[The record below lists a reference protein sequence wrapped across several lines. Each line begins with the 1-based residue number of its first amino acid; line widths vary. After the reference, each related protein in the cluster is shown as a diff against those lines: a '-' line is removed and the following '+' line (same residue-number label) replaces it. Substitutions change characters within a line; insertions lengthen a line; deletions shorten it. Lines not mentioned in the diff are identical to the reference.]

1 MNYICEQAKEF
12 KKRYPMTIGWR
23 LNSHSKVI
31 KKHLSADEA
40 VLYVFAGQKSPFIWD
55 MFSTYLVVLT
65 NKRILV
71 AEKRLLFGYYFISI
85 TPEMFN
91 DLSVQSGIIWGKVF
105 IDTIKEQVIINNI
118 DKRALAE
125 IQNKVS
131 EYMLEE
137 KRKVVKVEK
146 DNYNGSMSSSVG
158 G

>member
-1 MNYICEQAKEF
+1 MNYIYEQAKEF
-12 KKRYPMTIGWR
+12 KKKYPMTVAWR

-31 KKHLSADEA
+31 KKHLSSDEA
-40 VLYVFAGQKSPFIWD
+40 ILYVFAGQKSPFIWD
-55 MFSTYLVVLT
+55 MFSTYLVALT

-125 IQNKVS
+125 IQNRVS

-146 DNYNGSMSSSVG
+146 DNYTNE
-158 G
+158 

>member
-1 MNYICEQAKEF
+1 MSYTCEKAKEF
-12 KKRYPMTIGWR
+12 KKRYPLTIAWR
-23 LNSHSKVI
+23 LKKHSKVI
-31 KKHLSADEA
+31 EKHLNPDEGIM
-40 VLYVFAGQKSPFIWD
+40 YVFAGQKSPMIFDI
-55 MFSTYLVVLT
+55 FSTYLVVLT

-71 AEKRLLFGYYFISI
+71 AEKRLLFGYYFTSI

-105 IDTIKEQVIINNI
+105 IDTVKEIVPINNI

-125 IQNKVS
+125 IQNKVT

-146 DNYNGSMSSSVG
+146 DN
-158 G
+158 

>member
-12 KKRYPMTIGWR
+12 KKRYPMTIAWR

-31 KKHLSADEA
+31 KKHLSTDEA

-71 AEKRLLFGYYFISI
+71 AEKRLLFGYYFISV

-146 DNYNGSMSSSVG
+146 NNYNNE
-158 G
+158 

>member
-1 MNYICEQAKEF
+1 MNYIYEQAKEF
-12 KKRYPMTIGWR
+12 KKKYPMTVAWR

-31 KKHLSADEA
+31 KKHLSSDEA
-40 VLYVFAGQKSPFIWD
+40 ILYVFAGQKSPFIWD

-71 AEKRLLFGYYFISI
+71 AEKRLLFGYYFISV

-125 IQNKVS
+125 IQNRVS

-146 DNYNGSMSSSVG
+146 DNYNNE
-158 G
+158 

>member
-1 MNYICEQAKEF
+1 MNYICEKAKEF
-12 KKRYPMTIGWR
+12 KKKYPMTVAWR

-31 KKHLSADEA
+31 KKHLSSDEA
-40 VLYVFAGQKSPFIWD
+40 ILYVFAGQKSPFIWD
-55 MFSTYLVVLT
+55 MFSTYLVALT

-71 AEKRLLFGYYFISI
+71 AEKRLLFGYYFISV

-146 DNYNGSMSSSVG
+146 DNYNYE
-158 G
+158 

>member
-1 MNYICEQAKEF
+1 MNYICEQAKQF
-12 KKRYPMTIGWR
+12 KKSYPLTVAWR

-31 KKHLSADEA
+31 KKHLSDYESI
-40 VLYVFAGQKSPFIWD
+40 LYVFEGQKSPYLWD
-55 MFSTYLVVLT
+55 MFSTYLVALT

-105 IDTIKEQVIINNI
+105 IDTIKEQVVINNI

-137 KRKVVKVEK
+137 KRKVVKIEK
-146 DNYNGSMSSSVG
+146 DNQLK
-158 G
+158 

>member
-12 KKRYPMTIGWR
+12 KKRYPMTVAWR

-31 KKHLSADEA
+31 KKHLSSDEA
-40 VLYVFAGQKSPFIWD
+40 ILYVFAGQKSPFIWD
-55 MFSTYLVVLT
+55 MFSTYLVALT

-71 AEKRLLFGYYFISI
+71 AEKRLLFGYYFISV

-146 DNYNGSMSSSVG
+146 DNYDN
-158 G
+158 

>member
-1 MNYICEQAKEF
+1 MNYICEQAIEF
-12 KKRYPMTIGWR
+12 KKKYPTTIAWR
-23 LNSHSKVI
+23 LKKHSEVI

-40 VLYVFAGQKSPFIWD
+40 ILYVFAGQKSPFIWD
-55 MFSTYLVVLT
+55 MFSTYLVALT

-91 DLSVQSGIIWGKVF
+91 DLSVQSGILWGKVF

-125 IQNKVS
+125 IQNRVS

-146 DNYNGSMSSSVG
+146 DNYNE
-158 G
+158 

>member
-12 KKRYPMTIGWR
+12 KKRYPMTIAWR

-71 AEKRLLFGYYFISI
+71 AEKRLLFGYYFISV

-91 DLSVQSGIIWGKVF
+91 DLSVQSGILWGKVF

-146 DNYNGSMSSSVG
+146 DNYNNE
-158 G
+158 

>member
-1 MNYICEQAKEF
+1 MNYIYEQAKEF
-12 KKRYPMTIGWR
+12 KKRYPMTVAWR

-71 AEKRLLFGYYFISI
+71 AEKRLLFGYYFISV

-125 IQNKVS
+125 IQNRVS

-146 DNYNGSMSSSVG
+146 NNYNNE
-158 G
+158 

>member
-1 MNYICEQAKEF
+1 MNYICEQAIEF
-12 KKRYPMTIGWR
+12 KKKYPTTVAWR
-23 LNSHSKVI
+23 LKKHSEVI

-40 VLYVFAGQKSPFIWD
+40 ILYVFAGQKSPFIWD
-55 MFSTYLVVLT
+55 MFSTYLVALT

-91 DLSVQSGIIWGKVF
+91 DLSVQSGILWGKVF

-125 IQNKVS
+125 IQNRVS

-146 DNYNGSMSSSVG
+146 DNYDN
-158 G
+158 

>member
-1 MNYICEQAKEF
+1 MNYVCEQAKEF
-12 KKRYPMTIGWR
+12 KKRYPMTVAWR

-31 KKHLSADEA
+31 KKHLSSDEA
-40 VLYVFAGQKSPFIWD
+40 ILYVFAGQKSPFIWD
-55 MFSTYLVVLT
+55 MFSTYLVALT

-71 AEKRLLFGYYFISI
+71 AEKRLLFGYYFISV

-125 IQNKVS
+125 IQNRVS

-146 DNYNGSMSSSVG
+146 DNYNNE
-158 G
+158 

>member
-1 MNYICEQAKEF
+1 MNYICEQAIEF
-12 KKRYPMTIGWR
+12 KKKYPTTIAWR
-23 LNSHSKVI
+23 LKKHSEVI

-40 VLYVFAGQKSPFIWD
+40 ILYVFAGQKSPFIWD
-55 MFSTYLVVLT
+55 MFSTYLVALT

-91 DLSVQSGIIWGKVF
+91 DLSVQSGILWGKVF

-125 IQNKVS
+125 IQNRVS

-146 DNYNGSMSSSVG
+146 DSYND
-158 G
+158 

>member
-1 MNYICEQAKEF
+1 MNYICEQAIEF
-12 KKRYPMTIGWR
+12 KKRYPTTVAWR
-23 LNSHSKVI
+23 LKKHSEVI

-40 VLYVFAGQKSPFIWD
+40 ILYVFAGQKSPFIWD
-55 MFSTYLVVLT
+55 MFSTYLVALT

-91 DLSVQSGIIWGKVF
+91 DLSVQSGILWGKVF

-125 IQNKVS
+125 IQNRVS

-146 DNYNGSMSSSVG
+146 DNYNE
-158 G
+158 

>member
-12 KKRYPMTIGWR
+12 KKRYPMTVAWR

-31 KKHLSADEA
+31 KKHLSSDEA
-40 VLYVFAGQKSPFIWD
+40 ILYVFAGQKSPFIWD

-71 AEKRLLFGYYFISI
+71 AEKRLLFGYYFISV

-146 DNYNGSMSSSVG
+146 DNYNNE
-158 G
+158 

>member
-1 MNYICEQAKEF
+1 MNYICEQAIEF
-12 KKRYPMTIGWR
+12 KKRYPTTIAWR
-23 LNSHSKVI
+23 LKKHSEVI

-40 VLYVFAGQKSPFIWD
+40 ILYVFAGQKSPFIWD
-55 MFSTYLVVLT
+55 MFSTYLVALT

-91 DLSVQSGIIWGKVF
+91 DLSVQSGILWGKVF

-125 IQNKVS
+125 IQNRVS

-146 DNYNGSMSSSVG
+146 DSYND
-158 G
+158 

>member
-1 MNYICEQAKEF
+1 MNYIYEQAKEF
-12 KKRYPMTIGWR
+12 KKKYPMTVAWR

-31 KKHLSADEA
+31 KKHLSSDEA
-40 VLYVFAGQKSPFIWD
+40 ILYVFAGQKSPFIWD
-55 MFSTYLVVLT
+55 MFSTYLVALT

-125 IQNKVS
+125 IQNRVS

-146 DNYNGSMSSSVG
+146 DNYNHE
-158 G
+158 

>member
-1 MNYICEQAKEF
+1 MNYICEQAKQF
-12 KKRYPMTIGWR
+12 KKSYPLTVAWR

-31 KKHLSADEA
+31 KKHLSDDESI
-40 VLYVFAGQKSPFIWD
+40 LYVFEGQKSSYLWD
-55 MFSTYLVVLT
+55 MFSTYLVALT

-105 IDTIKEQVIINNI
+105 IDTIKEQVVINNI

-137 KRKVVKVEK
+137 KRKVVKIEK
-146 DNYNGSMSSSVG
+146 DNQLK
-158 G
+158 

>member
-12 KKRYPMTIGWR
+12 KKRYPMTVAWR

-31 KKHLSADEA
+31 QKHLSSDEA
-40 VLYVFAGQKSPFIWD
+40 ILYVFAGQKSPFIWD
-55 MFSTYLVVLT
+55 MFSTYLVALT

-71 AEKRLLFGYYFISI
+71 AEKRLLFGYYFISV

-125 IQNKVS
+125 IQNRVS

-137 KRKVVKVEK
+137 KRKIVKVEK
-146 DNYNGSMSSSVG
+146 DNYNNE
-158 G
+158 

>member
-1 MNYICEQAKEF
+1 MNYICEQAKEY
-12 KKRYPMTIGWR
+12 KKRYPMTIAWR

-40 VLYVFAGQKSPFIWD
+40 ILYVFAGQKSPFIWD

-71 AEKRLLFGYYFISI
+71 AEKRLLFGYYFISV

-146 DNYNGSMSSSVG
+146 DNYNNE
-158 G
+158 

>member
-1 MNYICEQAKEF
+1 MNYICEQAIEF
-12 KKRYPMTIGWR
+12 KKRYPTTIAWR
-23 LNSHSKVI
+23 LKKHSEVI

-40 VLYVFAGQKSPFIWD
+40 ILYVFAGQKSPFIWD
-55 MFSTYLVVLT
+55 MFSTYLVALT

-91 DLSVQSGIIWGKVF
+91 DLSVQSGILWGKVF

-125 IQNKVS
+125 IQNRVS

-146 DNYNGSMSSSVG
+146 DNYDN
-158 G
+158 

>member
-12 KKRYPMTIGWR
+12 KKRYPMTIAWR

-71 AEKRLLFGYYFISI
+71 GRKRLIFGYFLDSI
-85 TPEMFN
+85 TPDLFN
-91 DLSVQSGIIWGKVF
+91 DLKVVGGLIWGKVY
-105 IDTIKEQVIINNI
+105 IDTIKELVTLSNI
-118 DKRALAE
+118 SIDALTE
-125 IQNKVS
+125 IETRITSFMMEAKKS
-131 EYMLEE
+131 YHLEREE
-137 KRKVVKVEK
+137 K
-146 DNYNGSMSSSVG
+146 
-158 G
+158 

>member
-1 MNYICEQAKEF
+1 MNYIYEQAKEF
-12 KKRYPMTIGWR
+12 KKKYPMTVAWR

-31 KKHLSADEA
+31 KKHLSSDEA
-40 VLYVFAGQKSPFIWD
+40 ILYVFAGQKSPFIWD
-55 MFSTYLVVLT
+55 MFSTYLVALT

-71 AEKRLLFGYYFISI
+71 AEKRLLFGYYFISV

-125 IQNKVS
+125 IQNRVS

-146 DNYNGSMSSSVG
+146 DNYNNE
-158 G
+158 

>member
-1 MNYICEQAKEF
+1 MNYICEKAHEF
-12 KKRYPMTIGWR
+12 KKKYPMTVAWR

-31 KKHLSADEA
+31 KKHLSSDEA
-40 VLYVFAGQKSPFIWD
+40 ILYVFAGQKSPFIWD

-71 AEKRLLFGYYFISI
+71 AEKRLLFGYYFISV

-91 DLSVQSGIIWGKVF
+91 DLSVQSGILWGKVF

-137 KRKVVKVEK
+137 KRKIVKVEK
-146 DNYNGSMSSSVG
+146 DNYNNE
-158 G
+158 

>member
-12 KKRYPMTIGWR
+12 KKRYPMTVAWR

-31 KKHLSADEA
+31 KKHLSSDEA
-40 VLYVFAGQKSPFIWD
+40 ILYVFAGQKSPFIWD
-55 MFSTYLVVLT
+55 MFSTYLVALT

-71 AEKRLLFGYYFISI
+71 AEKRLLFGYYFISV

-125 IQNKVS
+125 IQNRVS

-146 DNYNGSMSSSVG
+146 DNYNNE
-158 G
+158 

>member
-12 KKRYPMTIGWR
+12 KKRYPMTVAWR

-31 KKHLSADEA
+31 KKHLSSDEA
-40 VLYVFAGQKSPFIWD
+40 ILYVFAGQKSPFIWD
-55 MFSTYLVVLT
+55 MFSTYLVALT

-71 AEKRLLFGYYFISI
+71 AEKRLLFGYYFISV

-105 IDTIKEQVIINNI
+105 IDTIKEHVIINNI

-125 IQNKVS
+125 IQNRVS

-146 DNYNGSMSSSVG
+146 DNYNNE
-158 G
+158 

>member
-1 MNYICEQAKEF
+1 MNYICEKAKEF
-12 KKRYPMTIGWR
+12 KKKYPMTVAWR

-31 KKHLSADEA
+31 KKHLSSDEA
-40 VLYVFAGQKSPFIWD
+40 ILYVFAGQKSPFIWD

-71 AEKRLLFGYYFISI
+71 AEKRLLFGYYFISV

-146 DNYNGSMSSSVG
+146 DNYNNE
-158 G
+158 

>member
-12 KKRYPMTIGWR
+12 KKRYPMTVAWR

-31 KKHLSADEA
+31 KKHLSSDEA
-40 VLYVFAGQKSPFIWD
+40 ILYVFAGQKSPFIWD
-55 MFSTYLVVLT
+55 MFSTYLVALT

-71 AEKRLLFGYYFISI
+71 AEKRLLFGYYFISV

-125 IQNKVS
+125 IQNRVS

-146 DNYNGSMSSSVG
+146 DNQISE
-158 G
+158 

>member
-1 MNYICEQAKEF
+1 MNYICEQAIEF
-12 KKRYPMTIGWR
+12 KKRYPTTVAWR
-23 LNSHSKVI
+23 LKKHSEVI

-40 VLYVFAGQKSPFIWD
+40 ILYVFAGQKSPFIWD
-55 MFSTYLVVLT
+55 MFSTYLVALT

-125 IQNKVS
+125 IQNRVS

-146 DNYNGSMSSSVG
+146 DNQISE
-158 G
+158 

>member
-1 MNYICEQAKEF
+1 MNYICEQAIEF
-12 KKRYPMTIGWR
+12 KKKYPTTVAWR
-23 LNSHSKVI
+23 LKKHSEVI

-40 VLYVFAGQKSPFIWD
+40 ILYVFAGQKSPFIWD
-55 MFSTYLVVLT
+55 MFSTYLVALT

-125 IQNKVS
+125 IQNRVS

-146 DNYNGSMSSSVG
+146 DSYND
-158 G
+158 

>member
-1 MNYICEQAKEF
+1 MNYIYEQAKEF
-12 KKRYPMTIGWR
+12 KKKYPMTVAWR

-31 KKHLSADEA
+31 KKHLSSDEA
-40 VLYVFAGQKSPFIWD
+40 ILYVFAGQKSPFIWD
-55 MFSTYLVVLT
+55 MFSTYLVALT

-71 AEKRLLFGYYFISI
+71 AEKRLLFGYYFISV

-125 IQNKVS
+125 IQNRVS

-146 DNYNGSMSSSVG
+146 DNYTNE
-158 G
+158 

>member
-1 MNYICEQAKEF
+1 MNYICEQAIEF
-12 KKRYPMTIGWR
+12 KKKYPTTIAWR
-23 LNSHSKVI
+23 LKKHSEVI

-40 VLYVFAGQKSPFIWD
+40 ILYVFAGQKSPFIWD
-55 MFSTYLVVLT
+55 MFSTYLVTLT

-91 DLSVQSGIIWGKVF
+91 DLSVQSGILWGKVF

-125 IQNKVS
+125 IQNRVS

-146 DNYNGSMSSSVG
+146 DNYDN
-158 G
+158 

>member
-12 KKRYPMTIGWR
+12 KKKYPMTVAWR

-31 KKHLSADEA
+31 QKHLSSDEA
-40 VLYVFAGQKSPFIWD
+40 ILYVFAGQKSPFIWD
-55 MFSTYLVVLT
+55 MFSTYVVALT

-71 AEKRLLFGYYFISI
+71 AEKRLIFGYYFISV

-91 DLSVQSGIIWGKVF
+91 DLSVQSGILWGKVF

-125 IQNKVS
+125 IQNRVS

-146 DNYNGSMSSSVG
+146 NNQISE
-158 G
+158 

>member
-1 MNYICEQAKEF
+1 MNYICEQAKQF
-12 KKRYPMTIGWR
+12 KKSYPLTVAWR

-31 KKHLSADEA
+31 KKHLSDDESI
-40 VLYVFAGQKSPFIWD
+40 LYVFEGQKSPYLWD
-55 MFSTYLVVLT
+55 MFSTYLVALT

-105 IDTIKEQVIINNI
+105 IDTIKEQVVINNI
-118 DKRALAE
+118 DKRALAK

-137 KRKVVKVEK
+137 KRKVVKIEK
-146 DNYNGSMSSSVG
+146 DNQLK
-158 G
+158 

>member
-12 KKRYPMTIGWR
+12 KKRYPMTVAWR

-31 KKHLSADEA
+31 KKHLSSDEA
-40 VLYVFAGQKSPFIWD
+40 ILYVFAGQKSPFIWD

-71 AEKRLLFGYYFISI
+71 AEKRLLFGYYFISV

-91 DLSVQSGIIWGKVF
+91 DLSVQSGILWGKVF

-146 DNYNGSMSSSVG
+146 DNYNNE
-158 G
+158 

>member
-1 MNYICEQAKEF
+1 M
-12 KKRYPMTIGWR
+12 
-23 LNSHSKVI
+23 NSHSKVI
-31 KKHLSADEA
+31 KKHLSDDESI
-40 VLYVFAGQKSPFIWD
+40 LYVFEGQKSPYLWD
-55 MFSTYLVVLT
+55 MFSTYLVALT

-105 IDTIKEQVIINNI
+105 IDTIKEQVVINNI

-137 KRKVVKVEK
+137 KRKVVKIEK
-146 DNYNGSMSSSVG
+146 DNQLK
-158 G
+158 